1 MDEKLG
7 NVARTVAQFA
17 PGAPGSTK
25 ARILATAEKVFAE
38 KGFEGASTREIAA
51 RAGVNISS
59 LHYHW
64 DSKETLYLAVF
75 QSIYERI
82 VQLVRAVGRPGPET
96 GASVE
101 AIVETAMGRLFDFF
115 YDHPTIP
122 KLLVRRLLEEH
133 GPQVAIEAEVLAPA
147 WKVFAS
153 WTRHFRR
160 RPMTDSESMLFMLT
174 VHSMM
179 LLFQL
184 DSREFTKLL
193 GGSIRDPEVRDRVRS
208 HIISVVQRLLQ
219 SE

>member
-1 MDEKLG
+1 
-7 NVARTVAQFA
+7 VARSVAQCTF
-17 PGAPGSTK
+17 GTPGSTK
-25 ARILATAEKVFAE
+25 ARILAIAEKVFAE
-38 KGFEGASTREIAA
+38 RGFEGASTREIAA

-75 QSIYERI
+75 RSIYDRI
-82 VQLVRAVGRPGPET
+82 VLLVRAVGRPGPET

-101 AIVETAMGRLFDFF
+101 TIVETAMGRLFDFF
-115 YDHPTIP
+115 YQHPTIP
-122 KLLVRRLLEEH
+122 KLLVRRLLEDH

-147 WKVFAS
+147 WKVFAG
-153 WTRHFRR
+153 WTQHFRR

-174 VHSMM
+174 VHSVM

-193 GGSIRDPEVRDRVRS
+193 GGSIRDPEVHGRVRR
-208 HIISVVQRLLQ
+208 HVIRVVQRLLQ
-219 SE
+219 AD